1 MRYENLKHH
10 KDHISNS
17 KGWYSSAR

>member
-1 MRYENLKHH
+1 MRIQKHH